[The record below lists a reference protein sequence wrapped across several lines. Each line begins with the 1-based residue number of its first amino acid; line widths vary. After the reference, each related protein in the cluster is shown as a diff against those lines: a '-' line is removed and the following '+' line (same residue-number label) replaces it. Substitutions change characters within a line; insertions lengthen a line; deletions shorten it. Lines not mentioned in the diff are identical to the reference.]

1 MPMEAD
7 PMVTV
12 STNGMDLSASPVASI
27 LFTEIVQ
34 DGASSLCLQAAKWR
48 GYPLC
53 LHPFA
58 QNLDQPTLY
67 VVLHWKSIA

>member
-1 MPMEAD
+1 MEAD

-53 LHPFA
+53 LHPLV
-58 QNLDQPTLY
+58 QNLDRPSLN
-67 VVLHWKSIA
+67 VVLHW